1 MLLSILV
8 ALSLGKPLIP
18 WSIIEVNEVNEEDQS
33 FMKKYKLK
41 L

>member
-8 ALSLGKPLIP
+8 VLSLDKPLIP
-18 WSIIEVNEVNEEDQS
+18 WSIIEVNEEDQS

-41 L
+41 Q